1 MARKKAE
8 AAEPGLA
15 DFDLDQWIDG
25 VGAVTRQARIVQRG
39 DLFAEVDRLEHAL
52 DVAER
57 LSEADRGVGDP
68 GVEDLQA
75 QLDAVWQQIWQST
88 LVVHLQDRT
97 VERRRQLRDRLKK
110 RGVSDEDIALH
121 LVADAIVRVETTD
134 GREVPLPEGG
144 FPAAKLRQIRERAGD
159 AALYE
164 LEKVYAD
171 LVTQSPRVAPPLS
184 RKRS

>member
-1 MARKKAE
+1 GSPGVRHGHIRPGRDRGDENMARKKAE

-25 VGAVTRQARIVQRG
+25 GGAVTRPARIVQRG
-39 DLFAEVDRLEHAL
+39 GLFAEADRLEHAL

-57 LSEADRGVGDP
+57 LSGGDP

-144 FPAAKLRQIRERAGD
+144 FPAAKLRQIRE
-159 AALYE
+159 
-164 LEKVYAD
+164 
-171 LVTQSPRVAPPLS
+171 
-184 RKRS
+184 